1 MARLAVFDLDGTL
14 VDSLRDLADAIN
26 HMRGTFDLPPLSPDA
41 ARACIG
47 DGIRKLVERALDGG
61 GGDLE
66 QAVARMKAFYGEH
79 LTDHTRIYPGV
90 EAALTRL
97 RANGVILAMV
107 SNKDFRESRTI
118 LDRNGVLGYFS
129 DLIGGDSGFAFKPA
143 PDALLSLQEKYAL
156 SPGECWMVGDHVT
169 DMEAGRR
176 AGYRRIFCTNGFG
189 ELRGEKPD
197 FEVDSFAEVAE
208 TILDH

>member
-1 MARLAVFDLDGTL
+1 MAKLAVFDLDGTL

-26 HMRGTFDLPPLSPDA
+26 HMRGTFCLPPLSLDA
-41 ARACIG
+41 AQACIG
-47 DGIRKLVERALDGG
+47 DGIRKLVEKALAG

-97 RANGVILAMV
+97 RSNGVVLALV
-107 SNKDFRESRTI
+107 SNKDSRESRTI
-118 LDRNGVLGYFS
+118 LERNGVLGYFS
-129 DLIGGDSGFAFKPA
+129 DLIGGDSGFALKPA
-143 PDALLSLQEKYAL
+143 PDALSSLQEKYAL
-156 SPGECWMVGDHVT
+156 SPGDCWMIGDHVT

-176 AGYRRIFCTNGFG
+176 AGFRRIFCTYGFG
-189 ELRGEKPD
+189 ELRGETPD
-197 FEVDSFAEVAE
+197 FTVDSFAEVAE